1 MATKYKYDKNTDYAA
16 LMEQA
21 AQRGDHASAAIY
33 EQQRNA
39 KIRGEGMTDQEQ
51 RVAAVLSAIEGVGQV
66 RVVVYADEVSDS
78 FGKTSA
84 QPRGAVVV
92 AQGADDLA
100 VRLRLTTAARALLQ
114 LPANAIEIFPMEAP

>member
-1 MATKYKYDKNTDYAA
+1 MKGLLQRLTAVRGSQWLWLVLAAA
-16 LMEQA
+16 LLVWTLLPQGSG
-21 AQRGDHASAAIY
+21 QSDP
-33 EQQRNA
+33 
-39 KIRGEGMTDQEQ
+39 GMTDQEQ

-100 VRLRLTTAARALLQ
+100 VRLRLTAAARALLQ

>member
-1 MATKYKYDKNTDYAA
+1 MKGLLQRLTAVRGSQWLWLLLAAA
-16 LMEQA
+16 LLVWTLLPQGSG
-21 AQRGDHASAAIY
+21 QSGS
-33 EQQRNA
+33 
-39 KIRGEGMTDQEQ
+39 GMTDQEQ

-100 VRLRLTTAARALLQ
+100 VRLRLTAAARALLQ

>member
-1 MATKYKYDKNTDYAA
+1 MKGLLQRLTAVRGSQWLWLLLAAA
-16 LMEQA
+16 LLVWTLLPQGSG
-21 AQRGDHASAAIY
+21 QSGP
-33 EQQRNA
+33 
-39 KIRGEGMTDQEQ
+39 GMTDQEQ

-66 RVVVYADEVSDS
+66 RVVVYADEVSDG

-100 VRLRLTTAARALLQ
+100 VRLRLTAAARALLH

>member
-1 MATKYKYDKNTDYAA
+1 MKGLLQRLTAVRGSQWLWLLLAAA
-16 LMEQA
+16 LLVWTLLPQGSG
-21 AQRGDHASAAIY
+21 QSGS
-33 EQQRNA
+33 
-39 KIRGEGMTDQEQ
+39 GMTDQEG

-100 VRLRLTTAARALLQ
+100 VRLRLTAAARALLQ

>member
-1 MATKYKYDKNTDYAA
+1 MKGLLQRLTAVRGSQWLWLVLAAA
-16 LMEQA
+16 LLVWTLLPQSSG
-21 AQRGDHASAAIY
+21 QSGP
-33 EQQRNA
+33 
-39 KIRGEGMTDQEQ
+39 GMTDQEQ

-100 VRLRLTTAARALLQ
+100 VRLRLTAAARALLQ

>member
-1 MATKYKYDKNTDYAA
+1 MKGLLQRLTAVRGSQWLWLVLAAA
-16 LMEQA
+16 LLVWTLLPQGSG
-21 AQRGDHASAAIY
+21 QSGS
-33 EQQRNA
+33 
-39 KIRGEGMTDQEQ
+39 GMTDQEQ

-100 VRLRLTTAARALLQ
+100 VRLRLTAAARALLQ